1 MTTLDVRN
9 RVHEMDV
16 QKKSKDEISKMLQT
30 DFHWG
35 PLQLARGLDGV
46 IAEMQ

>member
-1 MTTLDVRN
+1 
-9 RVHEMDV
+9 
-16 QKKSKDEISKMLQT
+16 MLQT

-35 PLQLARGLDGV
+35 PLQLARALDGV